1 MMKTELIRIY
11 DPAEDAEGV
20 LRAGDIL
27 ARGGLVAIPTETVYG
42 LAANAY
48 DEAAVKA
55 VYAAK
60 GRPSD
65 NPMIVH
71 IAELSALPELVT
83 AIPENAK
90 ILAEAFWPGPLTMV
104 LPRSSKIPLT
114 TTGGLETV
122 AIRMPSHPVARAVIR
137 AAGVPLAAPSANR
150 SGSPSPTTFRHCV
163 DDLWGLVDAIVESD
177 DCTVG
182 VESTVLCFLPDGTP
196 QILRPGAVTPEEI
209 QRRCGCV
216 SVAEAVLHMLPQ
228 DAAAP
233 SPGMKYK
240 HYAPAATLTLLCGSR
255 EDYAARVNE
264 YYETL
269 QRAGEEDG
277 FYAMCFDEDVTIIP
291 PRHRTSLMC
300 CGSWISCRPPR
311 CMSTPRNRR
320 KWALPSTT
328 ACCAPPLSGWSTSDY
343 LLCPAAVGGTPAGQ
357 TACGGFGG

>member
-1 MMKTELIRIY
+1 MMMKTELIRIY
-11 DPAEDAEGV
+11 DSAEDAEGV

-27 ARGGLVAIPTETVYG
+27 SHGGMVAIPTETVYG

-60 GRPSD
+60 GRPGD

-71 IAELSALPELVT
+71 IADLSALPEVAA

-104 LPRSSKIPLT
+104 LPRSERVPLT
-114 TTGGLETV
+114 TTGGMDTV
-122 AIRMPSHPVARAVIR
+122 AVRMPSHPVARAVIR

-150 SGSPSPTTFRHCV
+150 SGSPSPTSYRHCI

-182 VESTVLCFLPDGTP
+182 VESTVLSFLPDGTP
-196 QILRPGAVTPEEI
+196 QILRPGAVTPEDI
-209 QRRCGCV
+209 RRVCGGV
-216 SVAEAVLHMLPQ
+216 TVADAVLHLLPQ

-240 HYAPAATLTLLCGSR
+240 HYAPAAALTLVAGSQS
-255 EDYAARVNE
+255 DYAAYVNRLYGE
-264 YYETL
+264 RC
-269 QRAGEEDG
+269 RAGEDGG
-277 FYAMCFDEDVTIIP
+277 FYAMCFDEDVSLLQAPTISYGAAYDYASQAQNLFDVLRQLDKLEAAEVCVHAPEPEEIG
-291 PRHRTSLMC
+291 LAVY
-300 CGSWISCRPPR
+300 
-311 CMSTPRNRR
+311 NR
-320 KWALPSTT
+320 
-328 ACCAPPLSGWSTSDY
+328 
-343 LLCPAAVGGTPAGQ
+343 LLRAAAFRVVKL
-357 TACGGFGG
+357 

>member
-27 ARGGLVAIPTETVYG
+27 AHGGLVAIPTETVYG

-104 LPRSSKIPLT
+104 LPRSPKIPLT
-114 TTGGLETV
+114 TTGGLQTV

-196 QILRPGAVTPEEI
+196 QVLRPGAVTPEEI

-240 HYAPAATLTLLCGSR
+240 HYAPAATLTLLCGSW

-277 FYAMCFDEDVTIIP
+277 FYAMCFDEDVSLLEAPTISYGVAYDYP
-291 PRHRTSLMC
+291 SQAQNLFDVLRQLDKLQATEVYVHAPEPEEMGLAVY
-300 CGSWISCRPPR
+300 
-311 CMSTPRNRR
+311 NR
-320 KWALPSTT
+320 
-328 ACCAPPLSGWSTSDY
+328 
-343 LLCPAAVGGTPAGQ
+343 LLRAAAFRVVQ
-357 TACGGFGG
+357 L

>member
-1 MMKTELIRIY
+1 M
-11 DPAEDAEGV
+11 
-20 LRAGDIL
+20 
-27 ARGGLVAIPTETVYG
+27 ART
-42 LAANAY
+42 
-48 DEAAVKA
+48 
-55 VYAAK
+55 
-60 GRPSD
+60 
-65 NPMIVH
+65 
-71 IAELSALPELVT
+71 
-83 AIPENAK
+83 
-90 ILAEAFWPGPLTMV
+90 LTMV

-196 QILRPGAVTPEEI
+196 QVLRPGAVTPEEI

-277 FYAMCFDEDVTIIP
+277 FYAMCFDEDVSLLEAPTISYGVAYDYPSQAQNLFDVLRQLDKLQATEVYVHAPEPEEMGLAVYNRLLRAAAFRVVP
-291 PRHRTSLMC
+291 PLIIC
-300 CGSWISCRPPR
+300 FAP
-311 CMSTPRNRR
+311 
-320 KWALPSTT
+320 LPS
-328 ACCAPPLSGWSTSDY
+328 AGRPQGKP
-343 LLCPAAVGGTPAGQ
+343 PAAVSAAEPPAPAAPERPAGARLGSHRLFPTQ
-357 TACGGFGG
+357 TRTEVIPCSVSA

>member
-27 ARGGLVAIPTETVYG
+27 AHGGLVAIPTETVYG

-71 IAELSALPELVT
+71 IAELSVLPELVT

-150 SGSPSPTTFRHCV
+150 SGSPSPTLRV
-163 DDLWGLVDAIVESD
+163 VRVVVKGS
-177 DCTVG
+177 
-182 VESTVLCFLPDGTP
+182 ST
-196 QILRPGAVTPEEI
+196 R
-209 QRRCGCV
+209 
-216 SVAEAVLHMLPQ
+216 
-228 DAAAP
+228 
-233 SPGMKYK
+233 
-240 HYAPAATLTLLCGSR
+240 LTNS
-255 EDYAARVNE
+255 
-264 YYETL
+264 
-269 QRAGEEDG
+269 
-277 FYAMCFDEDVTIIP
+277 
-291 PRHRTSLMC
+291 
-300 CGSWISCRPPR
+300 
-311 CMSTPRNRR
+311 
-320 KWALPSTT
+320 
-328 ACCAPPLSGWSTSDY
+328 
-343 LLCPAAVGGTPAGQ
+343 
-357 TACGGFGG
+357 

>member
-27 ARGGLVAIPTETVYG
+27 AHGGLVAIPTETVYG

-71 IAELSALPELVT
+71 IAELSVLPELVT

-182 VESTVLCFLPDGTP
+182 VESTVVSFLPDGTP
-196 QILRPGAVTPEEI
+196 QVLRPGAVTPEEI
-209 QRRCGCV
+209 QRLCGCV

-277 FYAMCFDEDVTIIP
+277 FYAMCFDEDVSLLEAPTI
-291 PRHRTSLMC
+291 S
-300 CGSWISCRPPR
+300 
-311 CMSTPRNRR
+311 
-320 KWALPSTT
+320 
-328 ACCAPPLSGWSTSDY
+328 
-343 LLCPAAVGGTPAGQ
+343 
-357 TACGGFGG
+357 

>member
-27 ARGGLVAIPTETVYG
+27 AHGGLVAIPTETVYG

-137 AAGVPLAAPSANR
+137 AAGVPLAAPA
-150 SGSPSPTTFRHCV
+150 PT
-163 DDLWGLVDAIVESD
+163 A
-177 DCTVG
+177 
-182 VESTVLCFLPDGTP
+182 
-196 QILRPGAVTPEEI
+196 
-209 QRRCGCV
+209 
-216 SVAEAVLHMLPQ
+216 
-228 DAAAP
+228 AAAP
-233 SPGMKYK
+233 
-240 HYAPAATLTLLCGSR
+240 APPPSATVWMTCG
-255 EDYAARVNE
+255 AWWMP
-264 YYETL
+264 L
-269 QRAGEEDG
+269 WK
-277 FYAMCFDEDVTIIP
+277 AMTAPSGWNP
-291 PRHRTSLMC
+291 PFSA
-300 CGSWISCRPPR
+300 SCRMVPR
-311 CMSTPRNRR
+311 R
-320 KWALPSTT
+320 
-328 ACCAPPLSGWSTSDY
+328 CCAPALSPRRRSSGGADASRSPRPSY
-343 LLCPAAVGGTPAGQ
+343 ICSRRMPRPPAPA
-357 TACGGFGG
+357 

>member
-11 DPAEDAEGV
+11 DPAQDAEGV

-27 ARGGLVAIPTETVYG
+27 AHGGLVAIPTETVYG

-196 QILRPGAVTPEEI
+196 QVLRPGAVTPEEI

-277 FYAMCFDEDVTIIP
+277 FYAMCFDEDVSLLEAPTI
-291 PRHRTSLMC
+291 SY
-300 CGSWISCRPPR
+300 GV
-311 CMSTPRNRR
+311 
-320 KWALPSTT
+320 AYDYPS
-328 ACCAPPLSGWSTSDY
+328 
-343 LLCPAAVGGTPAGQ
+343 
-357 TACGGFGG
+357 

>member
-27 ARGGLVAIPTETVYG
+27 AHGGLVAIPTETVYG

-122 AIRMPSHPVARAVIR
+122 AIRMPSHPVPSSGRQVCR
-137 AAGVPLAAPSANR
+137 WLPPAPTA
-150 SGSPSPTTFRHCV
+150 
-163 DDLWGLVDAIVESD
+163 
-177 DCTVG
+177 
-182 VESTVLCFLPDGTP
+182 
-196 QILRPGAVTPEEI
+196 
-209 QRRCGCV
+209 
-216 SVAEAVLHMLPQ
+216 
-228 DAAAP
+228 AAAP
-233 SPGMKYK
+233 
-240 HYAPAATLTLLCGSR
+240 
-255 EDYAARVNE
+255 
-264 YYETL
+264 
-269 QRAGEEDG
+269 
-277 FYAMCFDEDVTIIP
+277 
-291 PRHRTSLMC
+291 
-300 CGSWISCRPPR
+300 
-311 CMSTPRNRR
+311 
-320 KWALPSTT
+320 
-328 ACCAPPLSGWSTSDY
+328 APPPSATVWMT
-343 LLCPAAVGGTPAGQ
+343 
-357 TACGGFGG
+357 CGGWWMP

>member
-11 DPAEDAEGV
+11 DPAEDSEGV

-27 ARGGLVAIPTETVYG
+27 SHGGMVAIPTETVYG

-60 GRPSD
+60 GRPGD

-71 IAELSALPELVT
+71 IADLSALPEV
-83 AIPENAK
+83 AAAMPENTTS
-90 ILAEAFWPGPLTMV
+90 LAEAFWPGPLPMV
-104 LPRSSKIPLT
+104 LPHSERVTLT
-114 TTGGLETV
+114 TTGGMDTV
-122 AIRMPSHPVARAVIR
+122 AVRMPSHPVARAVIR

-150 SGSPSPTTFRHCV
+150 SGSPSPTSYRHCI

-182 VESTVLCFLPDGTP
+182 VESTVLSFLPDGTP

-209 QRRCGCV
+209 RRLCGKV
-216 SVAEAVLHMLPQ
+216 SVSDAVLHMLPQ

-269 QRAGEEDG
+269 RESGEEDG
-277 FYAMCFDEDVTIIP
+277 FYAMCFDEDVSLLEAPTISYGVAYNYSSQAQNLFDVLRQLDKLQATEVYVHAP
-291 PRHRTSLMC
+291 EPEEMGLAVY
-300 CGSWISCRPPR
+300 
-311 CMSTPRNRR
+311 NR
-320 KWALPSTT
+320 
-328 ACCAPPLSGWSTSDY
+328 
-343 LLCPAAVGGTPAGQ
+343 LLRAAAFRVVRL
-357 TACGGFGG
+357 